1 MAEIQILLAD
11 DHEIVRDGLK
21 TVLQHQHGLR
31 VAAEASDGKEAC
43 RACKE
48 TSIDLVIMDINMPVQ
63 DGISA
68 TQEILSEF
76 PEIRV
81 LALTMSDEDLH
92 IRKMIQAGASGYITK
107 ESANRK
113 ELVEAINEIM
123 DGRHYFSSEATKS
136 IMLDL
141 IENRGRSRPIEST
154 LITKRE
160 EEVLLLIVKEYTN
173 QEIADEL
180 YISVRT
186 VDAHRRNLMQKT
198 GAKNTAGLVRFAVE
212 KNLVSL

>member
-1 MAEIQILLAD
+1 MADIQILLVD

-21 TVLQHQHGLR
+21 TVLQNQHGLF
-31 VAAEASDGKEAC
+31 VAAEANDGKEAC
-43 RACKE
+43 RACRDH
-48 TSIDLVIMDINMPVQ
+48 SIDLVIMDINMPGQ

-68 TQEILSEF
+68 TEEILSEF

-92 IRKMIQAGASGYITK
+92 VRKMIQAGASGYITK

-113 ELVEAINEIM
+113 ELSEAIHEIM
-123 DGRHYFSSEATKS
+123 AGRHYFSSEATRS

-141 IENRGRSRPIEST
+141 IENRGRSRSIEGTS
-154 LITKRE
+154 ITRRE
-160 EEVLLLIVKEYTN
+160 EEVLRLIVEEYTN

-186 VDAHRRNLMQKT
+186 VDAHRRNLMQKS
-198 GAKNTAGLVRFAVE
+198 GSKNTAGLVRFAIE
-212 KNLVSL
+212 KGLIAL